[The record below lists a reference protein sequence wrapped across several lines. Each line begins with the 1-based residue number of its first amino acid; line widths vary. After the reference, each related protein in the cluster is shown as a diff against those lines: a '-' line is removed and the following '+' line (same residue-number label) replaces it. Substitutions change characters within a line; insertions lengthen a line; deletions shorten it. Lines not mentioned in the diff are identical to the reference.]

1 MILVEVKVTSTR
13 YNMDTFPEDFKIE
26 IGKYAD
32 IFVKYLVRNFSDF
45 FDALKHGLLGFVQN
59 IESILQWLP
68 WWLVII
74 VIFLLGWKIKKLSS
88 GIIYSLM
95 LVCIGGFGLW
105 DLMMSTLAIVLTS
118 VVISLLLGI
127 PIGILMAYKNKV
139 EMIMEPILDGMQ
151 TMPSF
156 VYLIPAVILF
166 GMGKVPGV
174 FATTI
179 YAIAP
184 AIRLTNLAIRGV
196 SKEIIEAANS
206 FGSSPL
212 QILLKVE
219 IPQALPTI
227 MAGVNQTTMMAMA
240 MVVTASMIG
249 AEGLGG
255 EVLRA
260 INRIDIAKG
269 TESGLAIVFIAII
282 IDRMTQGIGE
292 HFKIPE

>member
-1 MILVEVKVTSTR
+1 VILVEVIVISTR
-13 YNMDTFPEDFKIE
+13 YNMNTFPDVFKIE

-32 IFVKYLVRNFSDF
+32 VFVKYLIHNFSDF
-45 FDALKHGLLGFVQN
+45 FDVLKKGILWFVRN
-59 IESILQWLP
+59 IELILQWLP

-74 VIFLLGWKIKKLSS
+74 AIFLLGWRIKKLSS
-88 GIIYSLM
+88 GIIYSVM
-95 LVCIGGFGLW
+95 LFCIGSFGLW
-105 DLMMSTLAIVLTS
+105 ELMMSTLAIVLTS

-127 PIGILMAYKNKV
+127 PIGILMAYKDKV
-139 EMIMEPILDGMQ
+139 ELIMKPILDGMQ

-156 VYLIPAVILF
+156 VYLIPAVIIF

-196 SKEIIEAANS
+196 SKEMVEAAHS
-206 FGSSPL
+206 FGASPL

-219 IPQALPTI
+219 LPQALPTI
-227 MAGVNQTTMMAMA
+227 MTGVNQTTMMAMS
-240 MVVTASMIG
+240 MVVIASMIG
-249 AEGLGG
+249 AKGLGY
-255 EVLRA
+255 EVLIA

-269 TESGLAIVFIAII
+269 TEAGLTIVFIAII
-282 IDRMTQGIGE
+282 IDRLTQGVAE
-292 HFKIPE
+292 RFKIPK

>member
-1 MILVEVKVTSTR
+1 MILVEVIVISTR
-13 YNMDTFPEDFKIE
+13 YNMNTFPDVFKIE

-32 IFVKYLVRNFSDF
+32 VFVKYLIHNFSDF
-45 FDALKHGLLGFVQN
+45 FDVLKKGILWFVRN
-59 IESILQWLP
+59 IELILQWLP

-74 VIFLLGWKIKKLSS
+74 AIFLLGWRIKKLSS
-88 GIIYSLM
+88 GIIYSVM
-95 LVCIGGFGLW
+95 LFCIGSFGLW
-105 DLMMSTLAIVLTS
+105 ELMMSTLAIVLTS

-127 PIGILMAYKNKV
+127 PIGILMAYKDKV
-139 EMIMEPILDGMQ
+139 ELIMKPILDGMQ

-156 VYLIPAVILF
+156 VYLIPAVIIF

-196 SKEIIEAANS
+196 SKEMVEAAHS
-206 FGSSPL
+206 FGASPL

-219 IPQALPTI
+219 LPQALPTI
-227 MAGVNQTTMMAMA
+227 MTGVNQTTMMAMS
-240 MVVTASMIG
+240 MVVIASMIG
-249 AEGLGG
+249 AKGLGY
-255 EVLRA
+255 EVLIA

-269 TESGLAIVFIAII
+269 TEAGLTIVFIAII
-282 IDRMTQGIGE
+282 IDRLTQGVAE
-292 HFKIPE
+292 RFKIPK